1 MAGYMHSY
9 ITFFISLIISFSITF
24 FLIPKFIQKF
34 KEENL
39 VVRDYYKINKTLV
52 PTMGGLP
59 ILMGV
64 LSSLIILQIIFP
76 LVEELLIFYFVIV
89 ISAVFGLVDD
99 LINIGRKI
107 KIIAPFFLAFPIALL
122 NIDTSLS
129 LIFIEIELGI
139 LFSYII
145 APLYVMVV
153 SNLINMHSGFNGVS
167 GGVTTIL
174 IVFSAIAAFIKFNYT
189 GLIYI
194 APILGAMIAFMYFN
208 KYPSRIFLGNIGTLM
223 IGAAL
228 GGFIIF
234 LNLEIFGVIILI
246 PHIINF
252 LMFVYWKLKGYPHIK
267 FGKVDK
273 NGILHVPNNLT
284 VKWFLPYYFPM
295 TEKKAILFC
304 YLFSILSGIAGILY
318 ILPK

>member
-1 MAGYMHSY
+1 
-9 ITFFISLIISFSITF
+9 
-24 FLIPKFIQKF
+24 LIPKFIQKF
-34 KEENL
+34 LEEGH
-39 VVRDYYKINKTLV
+39 VVKDYYKTKKTLV

-64 LSSLIILQIIFP
+64 LSSLIIIQVFFLQI
-76 LVEELLIFYFVIV
+76 EELLIFYFVIF
-89 ISAVFGLVDD
+89 IYAIFGLVDD
-99 LINIGRKI
+99 LVDVGRKI
-107 KIIAPFFLAFPIALL
+107 KLIAPFFLAFPIALL
-122 NIDTSLS
+122 NLDTNLS

-153 SNLINMHSGFNGVS
+153 SNLVNMHSGFNGIS

-174 IVFSAIAAFIKFNYT
+174 LTFSAIASFIKYGYI
-189 GLIYI
+189 GLVYV

-223 IGAAL
+223 IGGAL

-234 LNLEIFGVIILI
+234 QNMEIFGVIILI

-252 LMFVYWKLKGYPHIK
+252 LMFVYWKIRGYPHIK
-267 FGKVDK
+267 FGEVDE

-295 TEKKAILFC
+295 TEKKAIILC
-304 YLFSILSGIAGILY
+304 YLFSVLSGIAGVLY
-318 ILPK
+318 VLPR

>member
-1 MAGYMHSY
+1 MQTYL
-9 ITFFISLIISFSITF
+9 IFFISIIVSFLVTF

-34 KEENL
+34 VEEGH
-39 VVRDYYKINKTLV
+39 VVKDYYKTKKTLV

-64 LSSLIILQIIFP
+64 LSSLIIIQIFFLQI
-76 LVEELLIFYFVIV
+76 EELLIFYFVIF
-89 ISAVFGLVDD
+89 IYAIFGLVDD
-99 LINIGRKI
+99 LVDVGRKI
-107 KIIAPFFLAFPIALL
+107 KLIAPFFLAFPIALL
-122 NIDTSLS
+122 NLDTNLS

-153 SNLINMHSGFNGVS
+153 SNLVNMHSGFNGIS

-174 IVFSAIAAFIKFNYT
+174 LTFSAIASFIKYGYI
-189 GLIYI
+189 GLVYV

-223 IGAAL
+223 IGGAL

-234 LNLEIFGVIILI
+234 QNMEIFGVIILI

-252 LMFVYWKLKGYPHIK
+252 LMFVYWKIRGYPHIK
-267 FGKVDK
+267 FGEVDE

-295 TEKKAILFC
+295 TEKKAIILC
-304 YLFSILSGIAGILY
+304 YLFSVLSGIAGVLY
-318 ILPK
+318 VLPR

>member
-1 MAGYMHSY
+1 MHSY
-9 ITFFISLIISFSITF
+9 LTFFISLIISFSITF
-24 FLIPKFIQKF
+24 FLIPKYIQKF

-252 LMFVYWKLKGYPHIK
+252 LMFVYWKLRGYPHIK

-304 YLFSILSGIAGILY
+304 YLFSIMSGIAGILY
-318 ILPK
+318 ILPR

>member
-1 MAGYMHSY
+1 MHSY
-9 ITFFISLIISFSITF
+9 LTFFISLIISFSITF

-252 LMFVYWKLKGYPHIK
+252 LMFVYWKLRGYPHIK

-304 YLFSILSGIAGILY
+304 YLFSIMSGIAGILY
-318 ILPK
+318 ILPR

>member
-1 MAGYMHSY
+1 MHSY

-59 ILMGV
+59 ILMGI

-194 APILGAMIAFMYFN
+194 APMLGAMIAFMYFN

-284 VKWFLPYYFPM
+284 VKWFLPYYSPM

>member
-1 MAGYMHSY
+1 MHSY

-174 IVFSAIAAFIKFNYT
+174 IVFSALAAFIKFNYT

-194 APILGAMIAFMYFN
+194 APILGAMVAFMYFN

>member
-1 MAGYMHSY
+1 MHSY
-9 ITFFISLIISFSITF
+9 LTFFISLIISFSITF

-194 APILGAMIAFMYFN
+194 APILGATIAFMYFN

-252 LMFVYWKLKGYPHIK
+252 LMFVYWKLRGYPHIK

-304 YLFSILSGIAGILY
+304 YLFSIMSGIAGILY
-318 ILPK
+318 ILPR

>member
-1 MAGYMHSY
+1 MHSY

>member
-1 MAGYMHSY
+1 
-9 ITFFISLIISFSITF
+9 
-24 FLIPKFIQKF
+24 LIPKFIQKF
-34 KEENL
+34 VEEGH
-39 VVRDYYKINKTLV
+39 VVKDYYKTKKTLV

-64 LSSLIILQIIFP
+64 LSSLIIIQIFFLQI
-76 LVEELLIFYFVIV
+76 EELLIFYFVIF
-89 ISAVFGLVDD
+89 IYAIFGLVDD
-99 LINIGRKI
+99 LVDVGRKI
-107 KIIAPFFLAFPIALL
+107 KLIAPFFLAFPIALL
-122 NIDTSLS
+122 NLDTNLS

-153 SNLINMHSGFNGVS
+153 SNLVNMHSGFNGIS

-174 IVFSAIAAFIKFNYT
+174 LTFSAIASFIKYGYI
-189 GLIYI
+189 GLVYV

-223 IGAAL
+223 IGGAL

-234 LNLEIFGVIILI
+234 QNMEIFGVIILI

-252 LMFVYWKLKGYPHIK
+252 LMFVYWKIRGYPHIK
-267 FGKVDK
+267 FGEVDE

-295 TEKKAILFC
+295 TEKKAIILC
-304 YLFSILSGIAGILY
+304 YLFSVLSGIAGVLY
-318 ILPK
+318 VLPR

>member
-1 MAGYMHSY
+1 MHSY
-9 ITFFISLIISFSITF
+9 LTFFISLIISFSITF

-208 KYPSRIFLGNIGTLM
+208 KYPSRIFSGNIGTLM

-252 LMFVYWKLKGYPHIK
+252 LMFVYWKLRGYPHIK

-304 YLFSILSGIAGILY
+304 YLFSIMSGIAGILY
-318 ILPK
+318 ILPR

>member
-1 MAGYMHSY
+1 MHSY
-9 ITFFISLIISFSITF
+9 LTFFISLIISFSITF

-208 KYPSRIFLGNIGTLM
+208 KYPSKIFLGNIGTLM

-252 LMFVYWKLKGYPHIK
+252 LMFVYWKLRGYPHIK

-304 YLFSILSGIAGILY
+304 YLFSIMSGIAGILY
-318 ILPK
+318 ILPR

>member
-1 MAGYMHSY
+1 MHSY

-194 APILGAMIAFMYFN
+194 APMLGAMIAFMYFN

>member
-1 MAGYMHSY
+1 M
-9 ITFFISLIISFSITF
+9 
-24 FLIPKFIQKF
+24 IPKFIQKF
-34 KEENL
+34 VEEGH
-39 VVRDYYKINKTLV
+39 VVKDYYKTKKTLV

-64 LSSLIILQIIFP
+64 LSSLIIIQIFFLQI
-76 LVEELLIFYFVIV
+76 EELLIFYFVIF
-89 ISAVFGLVDD
+89 IYAIFGLVDD
-99 LINIGRKI
+99 LVDVGRKI
-107 KIIAPFFLAFPIALL
+107 KLIAPFFLAFPIALL
-122 NIDTSLS
+122 NLDTNLS

-153 SNLINMHSGFNGVS
+153 SNLVNMHSGFNGIS

-174 IVFSAIAAFIKFNYT
+174 LTFSAIASFIKYGYI
-189 GLIYI
+189 GLVYV

-223 IGAAL
+223 IGGAL

-234 LNLEIFGVIILI
+234 QNMEIFGVIILI

-252 LMFVYWKLKGYPHIK
+252 LMFVYWKIRGYPHIK
-267 FGKVDK
+267 FGEVDE

-295 TEKKAILFC
+295 TEKKAIILC
-304 YLFSILSGIAGILY
+304 YLFSVLSGIAGVLY
-318 ILPK
+318 VLPR